1 MGQEVTLTPW
11 TQSLSVT
18 LDVQALTP
26 GRYTLATNLGSQS
39 VLVR

>member
-1 MGQEVTLTPW
+1 MGQEVLAPGPGPI
-11 TQSLSVT
+11 VT

-26 GRYTLATNLGSQS
+26 GRYTLVTNLGSQS